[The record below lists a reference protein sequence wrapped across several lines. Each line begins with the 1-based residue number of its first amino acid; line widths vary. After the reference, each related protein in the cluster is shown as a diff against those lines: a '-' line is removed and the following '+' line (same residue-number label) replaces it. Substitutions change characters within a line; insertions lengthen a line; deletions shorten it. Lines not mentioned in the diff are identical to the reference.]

1 MQTVGDACRYFNEH
15 LIVGIKLTR
24 PTTSTPGELGP
35 NGEPNAG
42 ISNMESPLI
51 SMMQIINNLSSSGSQ
66 YNSSK
71 NNRSKKSNNVRPPPP
86 TQQ

>member
-24 PTTSTPGELGP
+24 PTTSTPDELGP

-51 SMMQIINNLSSSGSQ
+51 NMIQVINNLETSTSS
-66 YNSSK
+66 YTTSK
-71 NNRSKKSNNVRPPPP
+71 NHRSKKSNNV
-86 TQQ
+86 